1 MATHSSILAWRIPWR
16 SLMGYSPWSCKEL
29 DTTERLHFKRVT
41 NTQGS
46 NVGSTTCLLFD
57 FGQVL
62 WLLRVSAA
70 PFVKWKQCLY
80 WPRRVA
86 GGLNAIACEDR
97 SRASGTRE
105 ALWSGNSC
113 FRS

>member
-1 MATHSSILAWRIPWR
+1 
-16 SLMGYSPWSCKEL
+16 MGYSPWSRKEL

-70 PFVKWKQCLY
+70 SFVKWKQCLY

-86 GGLNAIACEDR
+86 GTQCDCIVKIVAGRLVHGKPSGAATHVLGPELILTCER
-97 SRASGTRE
+97 LTAV
-105 ALWSGNSC
+105 
-113 FRS
+113 